1 MISHMCLQDYANALK
16 LAAGS
21 AQRDIVYQN
30 MGADAAAAGDFKAAG
45 AHYGR
50 IVGGKPPFEE
60 LALLLVEAGDPE
72 ALQVFLN
79 TKLQVCE
86 FAVVVGCTRVS
97 GAHKLPASG
106 EPKALQIFFSTSACG
121 LHEPA
126 YALHAVS
133 NVDRGLKNRWGP

>member
-1 MISHMCLQDYANALK
+1 MFAAGNVAGAPGTAASLLAVTAHSHCSLSLLTVTVTDAHQKLLQQLRYSSCCCCCTCLQDYANALK

-21 AQRDIVYQN
+21 AQRDIVYQS

-72 ALQVFLN
+72 ALQIFLN
-79 TKLQVCE
+79 TKLQVRCLRH
-86 FAVVVGCTRVS
+86 C
-97 GAHKLPASG
+97 
-106 EPKALQIFFSTSACG
+106 
-121 LHEPA
+121 
-126 YALHAVS
+126 
-133 NVDRGLKNRWGP
+133 

>member
-1 MISHMCLQDYANALK
+1 VQDYANALK

-21 AQRDIVYQN
+21 SQRDVVYQS

-72 ALQVFLN
+72 ALQIFLN
-79 TKLQVCE
+79 TKLQVC
-86 FAVVVGCTRVS
+86 AHIRVLGVCGC
-97 GAHKLPASG
+97 AAAAAAG
-106 EPKALQIFFSTSACG
+106 EG
-121 LHEPA
+121 
-126 YALHAVS
+126 
-133 NVDRGLKNRWGP
+133 WGPRGSADLPQHQAAGLC